1 MKKRVNEFFFGIYSC
16 LGGRTIIGIFVYLL
30 FLVLYFEKSFLM
42 MCEYYQY
49 TPDNLNSFIEY
60 VFFNGYFIIMFFP
73 IVVLVV
79 AWRMY
84 QFFCGDCLKLVRCKS
99 RVKIIWRFFVYGV
112 TISTGIMLYLL
123 LCFFLVG
130 KAINMHITSDT
141 VFVSEVLFTYV
152 SFIVMLLLYLLCSI
166 AFSSNGMGVIGVVI
180 PLVFELIVW
189 KNSISVLRPYVFF
202 YNIVNVDDENI
213 SISFIHKIV
222 FWISCLV
229 IITVLL
235 LLVIQRVDLGAS
247 RTLKEV
253 KQQLVQKYNGN
264 PWYIGM
270 VLWAVFYVV
279 LTYHAQGKF
288 FEESRT
294 FLYVC
299 FRGFATPKSPD
310 MFFYLGLCLPLWA
323 YLLYYF
329 SRFFTTFSI
338 YLFMKT
344 GGVLTYMLKCFAR
357 VVRDTVIYFLVVLF
371 VAYAVGNIM
380 KKEDCLMN
388 NYQWITEQWGGI
400 FGVIIDFILAT
411 LLFVLFVMVLYLLFY
426 RLDVAFL
433 VGLACHIVN
442 VIIVNFIPYG
452 KELVPFTQHI
462 LLLREEG
469 YHVFLARGGLCL
481 MMTAVYILFCCL
493 MRKKQEKILMGYY
506 Q

>member
-1 MKKRVNEFFFGIYSC
+1 MKKKVNEFLFGIYSC
-16 LGGRTIIGIFVYLL
+16 LGGRVIIGIFVYLL
-30 FLVLYFEKSFLM
+30 FLIFCFEKSFLM

-84 QFFCGDCLKLVRCKS
+84 QFLCSDCLKMVRLKS
-99 RVKIIWRFFVYGV
+99 RVEIIWKFFVYGF
-112 TISTGIMLYLL
+112 TISMGIMLYLL

-130 KAINMHITSDT
+130 KAINMHITTDT

-152 SFIVMLLLYLLCSI
+152 SFIVMLLLYLLFSI
-166 AFSSNGMGVIGVVI
+166 TFSSNSMGVVGVVI
-180 PLVFELIVW
+180 PLFFELLVW

-213 SISFIHKIV
+213 SISFTHKIV

-229 IITVLL
+229 IIAVLL
-235 LLVIQRVDLGAS
+235 LIVIRHVDLGANRS
-247 RTLKEV
+247 LKEV

-279 LTYHAQGKF
+279 LTHHVQQSF
-288 FEESRT
+288 FENSKE

-299 FRGFATPKSPD
+299 FRGFVSPKSPD

-344 GGVLTYMLKCFAR
+344 GGVLTYMLKCFKR
-357 VVRDTVIYFLVVLF
+357 VVCDTVIYFLTVLL
-371 VAYAVGNIM
+371 VAYVVGNIVR
-380 KKEDCLMN
+380 KEDCEMN
-388 NYQWITEQWGGI
+388 IYQQMAEQSGGI
-400 FGVIIDFILAT
+400 FGVVVDFILGT

-433 VGLACHIVN
+433 VGLTCHIVN
-442 VIIVNFIPYG
+442 VVMVDFIPYG
-452 KELVPFTQHI
+452 KEFVPFTQHI
-462 LLLREEG
+462 LLFRQEG
-469 YHVFLARGGLCL
+469 YHAFLARGSLCV
-481 MMTAVYILFCCL
+481 MVAAVYILFCYL
-493 MRKKQEKILMGYY
+493 MRKKQEKILIGYY